1 MVIFYPYKTFFHN
14 KRKFEWDLFIYGHRS
29 NENKKTKKKLGL
41 TDILIWKNT
50 IRYLNTNGGWTRVVI
65 AFFLSFFSTW
75 MEPHLNN
82 MLLLFEMI
90 ILNNIEWKW
99 HESFLIFKL
108 SVNEQVGM
116 KQLLDNVKRV
126 ILTSHEIVNWW
137 QKRLNYN
144 KNIHD

>member
-1 MVIFYPYKTFFHN
+1 MFFKVILNAPKNVYLKYLQRDHNLSQENKRNILGWSFSIHIKRFFITKENLNGTCLYMVIDPRT
-14 KRKFEWDLFIYGHRS
+14 L
-29 NENKKTKKKLGL
+29 KKCKKNLGL

-90 ILNNIEWKW
+90 ILNSIEWKW
-99 HESFLIFKL
+99 HGKFSYF
-108 SVNEQVGM
+108 QV
-116 KQLLDNVKRV
+116 V
-126 ILTSHEIVNWW
+126 S
-137 QKRLNYN
+137 
-144 KNIHD
+144 